1 MVARSGPGWQG
12 QDRQEPDWKL
22 ELRQAF
28 TRPEALRAF
37 LGLATADQSGDAR
50 RTEPGFRMLVPRG
63 YAALMEPGNPADP
76 LLRQVLPLTI
86 EDEVRPGF
94 SVDPVG
100 ESRAALAP
108 GLLQKYRGRALLVS
122 TPACAIHCRYCFR
135 RHFPYAHAALSADS
149 STAALAAIG
158 ADPTI
163 AEVILSGGDPLMLDD
178 EPLATLI
185 EALSAI
191 PHLQRLRIH
200 TRLPVVLP
208 ARITPA
214 LCRVLEPRRLHL
226 VVVIHANHPREISDA
241 AGEALDRLRGV
252 GAVLLNQSVLLRG
265 VNDSPDTL
273 CDLSERLFHCNVLP
287 YYLHLLDRVQGAAHF
302 EVQEAEAR
310 YLMSALRLRLPGYLV
325 PRLVRETAGT
335 ATKIP
340 IA

>member
-1 MVARSGPGWQG
+1 MLARSDLGWQG
-12 QDRQEPDWKL
+12 QDRQEPDWKT

-28 TRPEALRAF
+28 TRPDALRAF
-37 LGLATADQSGDAR
+37 LGLPCVPESSSAAS
-50 RTEPGFRMLVPRG
+50 PVKGFRLLVPRG
-63 YAALMEPGNPADP
+63 FAALMEPGNPDDP
-76 LLRQVLPLTI
+76 LLRQVLPLPV
-86 EDEVRPGF
+86 EDDFHPGF

-100 ESRAALAP
+100 DSRAALAP

-122 TPACAIHCRYCFR
+122 TPACAVHCRYCFR
-135 RHFPYAHAALSADS
+135 RHYPYADAALSADRR
-149 STAALAAIG
+149 TAALAAI
-158 ADPTI
+158 AANPTI
-163 AEVILSGGDPLMLDD
+163 TEVILSGGDPLMLDD

-214 LCRVLEPRRLHL
+214 LCQVLEPRRLRL
-226 VVVIHANHPREISDA
+226 VVVIHANHPRELSDA

-252 GAVLLNQSVLLRG
+252 GAMLLNQSVLLRG
-265 VNDSPDTL
+265 VNDSPGTL
-273 CDLSERLFHCNVLP
+273 CDLSERLFHCGVVP

-310 YLMSALRLRLPGYLV
+310 HLMSVLRLRLPGYLV
-325 PRLVRETAGT
+325 PRLVREEVGT
-335 ATKIP
+335 ASKIP